1 MLQSAITKSH
11 KVISMN
17 IFRRPDYKSD
27 ATAFLEQL
35 KKDNPQLD
43 ADQQTGR
50 ALLWDKQINR
60 DEDAAFR
67 DAKVAQKP
75 YVYQTSNK

>member
-1 MLQSAITKSH
+1 
-11 KVISMN
+11 MN

-35 KKDNPQLD
+35 KKDKPELD
-43 ADQQTGR
+43 AEQQKGR
-50 ALLWDKQINR
+50 ALLWDSNIDR
-60 DEDAAFR
+60 DAGDGFR

>member
-1 MLQSAITKSH
+1 
-11 KVISMN
+11 MN

-35 KKDNPQLD
+35 KKDQPQLD
-43 ADQQTGR
+43 AEQREGR
-50 ALLWDKQINR
+50 ALLWDKQVDR
-60 DEDAAFR
+60 DEEVAFR